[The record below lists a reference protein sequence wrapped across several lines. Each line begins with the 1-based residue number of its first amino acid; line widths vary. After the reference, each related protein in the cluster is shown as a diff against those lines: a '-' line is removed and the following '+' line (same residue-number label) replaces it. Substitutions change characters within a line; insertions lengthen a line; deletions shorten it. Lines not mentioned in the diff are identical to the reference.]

1 MREEKCRVVRAF
13 ACTTIDVLCSPPPSV
28 RSKGVFYKLRGKE
41 RSREW
46 VCFLVCR
53 AFMIDSFLR
62 FAFVSFVNHISH
74 CASSFNFHKYMSRK
88 SKLTP
93 IQSTPHTKR
102 RYRQNVVLWRH
113 LLSTR
118 ICSLNYIRE
127 IITGLEHA
135 QSRKHPESC
144 IFSDAYAKAQITF
157 FRNNLSHNQ
166 GCKIP

>member
-1 MREEKCRVVRAF
+1 MN
-13 ACTTIDVLCSPPPSV
+13 IDVLCFPPPSV
-28 RSKGVFYKLRGKE
+28 SRKGVFYKLRDKE

-53 AFMIDSFLR
+53 AFMMDSFLR

-102 RYRQNVVLWRH
+102 RYRQHVVLWRH
-113 LLSTR
+113 LLTTR

-135 QSRKHPESC
+135 QSRKQPESC
-144 IFSDAYAKAQITF
+144 IFWMLTQKHRLLSFAIIYRTIRGAKYHKEPVIVSSSLF
-157 FRNNLSHNQ
+157 
-166 GCKIP
+166 

>member
-1 MREEKCRVVRAF
+1 MY
-13 ACTTIDVLCSPPPSV
+13 IDVLCSPPPSV

-46 VCFLVCR
+46 VCFWFAEPLW
-53 AFMIDSFLR
+53 FDSFLR
-62 FAFVSFVNHISH
+62 LAFVSFVNHISH
-74 CASSFNFHKYMSRK
+74 CASSFNFQTYMTRK

-93 IQSTPHTKR
+93 IQSTPHTNKR
-102 RYRQNVVLWRH
+102 RYRQHVVLWRH

-135 QSRKHPESC
+135 QSRKQPESC

-157 FRNNLSHNQ
+157 LRNNLSHNQ
-166 GCKIP
+166 GCKIPYGTSDR